1 MPHHVVGWL
10 RRRRRHRRTPT
21 VEGNAQLLLYSRILP
36 GGFLHYGYFDDPDT
50 APEEISF
57 DSLARAQR
65 RYAELLAELAGP
77 PGRPVLDA
85 GSGMGGMLGLLRSAG
100 HDVTGLTPDRFQVA
114 HIRSAYPDVP
124 LLHCKFEEMPVS
136 ENRGRFG
143 AVLHAESV
151 QYMVPEQVFPVVD
164 AVLAR
169 GGRWIVAD
177 YFRRGVDGERSGW
190 RLPEFRRR
198 ARDAGFRVARER
210 DITPHVA
217 PTLGFAHLLASR
229 LGLPAFD
236 FARDKLRAKRPGAS
250 YVLEEAA
257 AEGRAALIR
266 SLAVL
271 DPVEFAARKR
281 YLIMVLRRNG
291 EEDDTQ

>member
-10 RRRRRHRRTPT
+10 RRRRGHRRTPT

-36 GGFLHYGYFDDPDT
+36 SGFLHYGYFDDPDT
-50 APEEISF
+50 APEAVSF
-57 DSLARAQR
+57 ADLERAQR
-65 RYAELLAELAGP
+65 RYAELLAELTGP

-85 GSGMGGMLGLLRSAG
+85 GSGMGGMLGLLRKAG
-100 HDVTGLTPDRFQVA
+100 HDATGLTPDLFQVE
-114 HIRSAYPDVP
+114 HIRSAYPDIP

-136 ENRGRFG
+136 DHRGRFG

-164 AVLAR
+164 AVLAP
-169 GGRWIVAD
+169 GGRWVVAD
-177 YFRRGVDGERSGW
+177 YFRRGADGERSGW

-198 ARDAGFRVARER
+198 AQDAGFRVARER
-210 DITPHVA
+210 DITPHVL
-217 PTLGFAHLLASR
+217 PTLGFAHMLAHR

-236 FARDKLRAKRPGAS
+236 FARDKLRAKHPATG

-257 AEGRAALIR
+257 AEGRAALVR

-271 DPVEFAARKR
+271 DPAEFAARKR
-281 YLIMVLRRNG
+281 YLVMVLRRNG
-291 EEDDTQ
+291 EENDTQ

>member
-1 MPHHVVGWL
+1 M
-10 RRRRRHRRTPT
+10 
-21 VEGNAQLLLYSRILP
+21 E
-36 GGFLHYGYFDDPDT
+36 
-50 APEEISF
+50 
-57 DSLARAQR
+57 RAQR
-65 RYAELLAELAGP
+65 RYAELLAELTGP

-85 GSGMGGMLGLLRSAG
+85 GSGMGGMLGLLRAAG
-100 HDVTGLTPDRFQVA
+100 HDVTGLTPDRFQVE

-136 ENRGRFG
+136 DHRGRFG
-143 AVLHAESV
+143 TVLHAESV
-151 QYMVPEQVFPVVD
+151 QYMAPEQVFPVVD

-169 GGRWIVAD
+169 GGRWVVAD
-177 YFRRGVDGERSGW
+177 YFRRGADGERSGW

-198 ARDAGFRVARER
+198 AQDAGFRVARER
-210 DITPHVA
+210 DITPHVL
-217 PTLGFAHLLASR
+217 PTLGFAHLLARR

-257 AEGRAALIR
+257 AEGRAALVR

-271 DPVEFAARKR
+271 DPAEFAARKR